1 MHKAY
6 IIIIGLQTDTSLSFF
21 YCSNVYK
28 YFTMFLCVNTTIA
41 SMQID
46 TLSSFYLC
54 QRAFR
59 FYYISFYK
67 YFTMIFLP
75 PGSI

>member
-6 IIIIGLQTDTSLSFF
+6 IIIIIGLQTDTSLCFFF

-28 YFTMFLCVNTTIA
+28 YFTIFLCVNIIIIT

-46 TLSSFYLC
+46 TLDKRSTDFKVVNRIAALICLCYL
-54 QRAFR
+54 
-59 FYYISFYK
+59 
-67 YFTMIFLP
+67 
-75 PGSI
+75 